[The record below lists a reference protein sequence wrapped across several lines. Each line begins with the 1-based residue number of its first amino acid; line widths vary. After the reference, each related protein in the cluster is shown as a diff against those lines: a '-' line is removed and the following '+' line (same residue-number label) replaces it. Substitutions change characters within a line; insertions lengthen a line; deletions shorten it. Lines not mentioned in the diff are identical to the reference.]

1 MESFVTKIFIDLLGK
16 IGMKNN
22 RISDTEF
29 RKYAV
34 ALAFVWALVWEWF
47 CRRWVE
53 VHEYFGVNVFPDF
66 VYDIYSEQEL
76 ALSPFVD
83 GLILYTVMFVFL
95 KLFNYPEELKEDEV
109 LDWRAA
115 YLKKWSL
122 RFFGFGLA
130 IMAYAFLV

>member
-53 VHEYFGVNVFPDF
+53 VHEYFGVKVFPDF

-83 GLILYTVMFVFL
+83 GLILYTVMFVSL
-95 KLFNYPEELKEDEV
+95 SCLTIRKS
-109 LDWRAA
+109 
-115 YLKKWSL
+115 LKKMKCSTGVPRIL
-122 RFFGFGLA
+122 KSGA
-130 IMAYAFLV
+130 

>member
-1 MESFVTKIFIDLLGK
+1 MESFITKVLIDLLGK

-29 RKYAV
+29 RKYAI

-53 VHEYFGVNVFPDF
+53 VHEYFGAQVFPDF

-76 ALSPFVD
+76 ALSPFVN
-83 GLILYTVMFVFL
+83 GLIFYVAFLVFL
-95 KLFNYPEELKEDEV
+95 KLLNYPEELTEDEV
-109 LDWRAA
+109 LDWRVGH
-115 YLKKWSL
+115 L
-122 RFFGFGLA
+122 RK
-130 IMAYAFLV
+130 

>member
-1 MESFVTKIFIDLLGK
+1 MESFMTKIFIDLLGK

-53 VHEYFGVNVFPDF
+53 VHEYFGVKVFPDF

-76 ALSPFVD
+76 ALSPFVN
-83 GLILYTVMFVFL
+83 GLIFYVAFLVFL
-95 KLFNYPEELKEDEV
+95 KLLNYPEELKEDEV
-109 LDWRAA
+109 LDWRVGH
-115 YLKKWSL
+115 LRKWSF
-122 RFFGFGLA
+122 RFFCLGLA
-130 IMAYAFLV
+130 ITAYAYLV